1 MVGEERREK
10 EEMMIVKLTILF
22 VLLTAIYMYFWKTW
36 LKANPKEVFKMSFNK
51 EYLPKSGYPLIPL
64 IFFDVVG
71 IIASAIYFL
80 FIR

>member
-22 VLLTAIYMYFWKTW
+22 VLLTAIYMYFWKAW
-36 LKANPKEVFKMSFNK
+36 LKTNPKEVFKMNFNK

-64 IFFDVVG
+64 IFFDVAG